1 MVIFCTSSE
10 YTKNKGAFPSSHS
23 CVSCR
28 NMDEAQLENHLYML
42 HIYNKNLIHQKKSQK
57 KYKKKEKNIPE
68 WSVPIGMKKK

>member
-1 MVIFCTSSE
+1 
-10 YTKNKGAFPSSHS
+10 
-23 CVSCR
+23 
-28 NMDEAQLENHLYML
+28 MDEAQLENHLYML